1 VSRFDGLLRDGDHRE
16 RASALATL
24 RRRATLH
31 AVVAVTLTLA
41 GYGLLWWVIP
51 ETASRWLAVAGVVLG
66 AELFLLRRHLD
77 TNRRHDADRLLPTL
91 GAGNLVTLTRGV
103 LLAWVAGFLAVPW
116 VASEVAWLPALG
128 YGLSALLDAVDGAVA
143 RARDRVTVLGE
154 TLDVEFDALGLLVVP
169 LVGVVA
175 GQLPAWYIAVGL
187 ARYLFV
193 GGCRLREF
201 RGLAVH
207 DLPPR
212 SSRRV
217 LAGAQMLFVAVALT
231 PVVSPGVAG
240 VGALLVGVPLLL
252 GFVRDW
258 LYVSGR
264 LSADESA

>member
-1 VSRFDGLLRDGDHRE
+1 VSRFDGLFGGHERRE

-66 AELFLLRRHLD
+66 AELFLLQRHLD
-77 TNRRHDADRLLPTL
+77 TNRRHDEERLLADL
-91 GAGNLVTLTRGV
+91 GVGNLVTLTRGV

-116 VASEVAWLPALG
+116 VASELAWLPAVG
-128 YGLSALLDAVDGAVA
+128 YGLSAVLDALDGAVA

-175 GQLPAWYIAVGL
+175 GQLPAWYLAVGL

-193 GGCRLREF
+193 GGCRLRGR

-212 SSRRV
+212 ASRRV
-217 LAGAQMLFVAVALT
+217 LAGAQMAFVAVALT
-231 PVVSPGVAG
+231 PVVSPAVAG
-240 VGALLVGVPLLL
+240 VGAVLVGVPLLL
-252 GFVRDW
+252 GFARDW

-264 LSADESA
+264 LPADGSA

>member
-1 VSRFDGLLRDGDHRE
+1 MSRFDGLRRDGDRHE

-51 ETASRWLAVAGVVLG
+51 ETASRWLAVAGFVLG

-103 LLAWVAGFLAVPW
+103 LLAWVAGFLAVSW
-116 VASEVAWLPALG
+116 LGSELAWLPALG
-128 YGLSALLDAVDGAVA
+128 YGLSALLDALDGAVA

-154 TLDVEFDALGLLVVP
+154 TLDVEFDALGLLVAP
-169 LVGVVA
+169 LVGVVG
-175 GQLPAWYIAVGL
+175 GQLPAWYLAVGL

-193 GGCRLREF
+193 GGSRLRER
-201 RGLAVH
+201 RGVAVH
-207 DLPPR
+207 GLPPR
-212 SSRRV
+212 ASRRV
-217 LAGAQMLFVAVALT
+217 LAGAQMFFVAVALS
-231 PVVSPGVAG
+231 PVVSPAVAEL
-240 VGALLVGVPLLL
+240 GALLVGVPLLV

-264 LSADESA
+264 LSAGESA